1 MIFTVFYHSLF
12 DSGAHYSIKR
22 FLELL
27 KDEYYFNMIICR
39 NSSNDVVKDLSTLN
53 IKIIKKSCV
62 RRNVFTEFII
72 DDEIKNLIK
81 TSDAVW
87 ILDDEHITAP
97 KIKRIRD
104 VPVLAYLRNYL
115 IICPI
120 NLASYSMKD
129 VCLTKCS
136 FPRIISCKKG
146 IYDHYIK
153 NHYIN
158 ILSYYVKGRVLV
170 YGKGLLDYVRWLET
184 VDDRLLN
191 SIDLFIAIS
200 HAVKEIYT
208 YHIPD
213 LSDKIEV
220 VYNPVLSEDVV
231 RKIKMYRQD
240 SSEDLFITYSSG
252 DLPVKGFMILLKAFR
267 EIYRSYK
274 DLKLVLTGE
283 YNNDIL
289 KRFCDYENNDIC
301 DRIKLLG
308 KIDYQDLLRTY
319 VSSKA
324 VVYPSIWPEPFGR
337 VVAEAQLLGT
347 PVVASDI
354 GGIREIVEDNVTGY
368 LSRPGDPKDLSDK
381 IVLTLERTWN
391 KDLIS
396 RKTFEKF
403 NDQVFLRRIKDVIK
417 KVL

>member
-1 MIFTVFYHSLF
+1 
-12 DSGAHYSIKR
+12 
-22 FLELL
+22 
-27 KDEYYFNMIICR
+27 
-39 NSSNDVVKDLSTLN
+39 
-53 IKIIKKSCV
+53 
-62 RRNVFTEFII
+62 
-72 DDEIKNLIK
+72 
-81 TSDAVW
+81 
-87 ILDDEHITAP
+87 
-97 KIKRIRD
+97 
-104 VPVLAYLRNYL
+104 
-115 IICPI
+115 
-120 NLASYSMKD
+120 
-129 VCLTKCS
+129 
-136 FPRIISCKKG
+136 
-146 IYDHYIK
+146 
-153 NHYIN
+153 
-158 ILSYYVKGRVLV
+158 
-170 YGKGLLDYVRWLET
+170 
-184 VDDRLLN
+184 
-191 SIDLFIAIS
+191 
-200 HAVKEIYT
+200 VKEIYT

-354 GGIREIVEDNVTGY
+354 GGIREIVENNVTGY

-403 NDQVFLRRIKDVIK
+403 NDQLFLRRIKDVIK